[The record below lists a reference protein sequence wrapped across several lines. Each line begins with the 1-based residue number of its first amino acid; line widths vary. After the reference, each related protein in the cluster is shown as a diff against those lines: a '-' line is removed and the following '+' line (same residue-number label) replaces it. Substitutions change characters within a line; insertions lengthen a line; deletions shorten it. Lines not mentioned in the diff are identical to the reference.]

1 MKEAFVYPV
10 GGGCAGVVD
19 GWSWSARREPG
30 VDGAESG
37 TLNMLS
43 IFGWYGS

>member
-19 GWSWSARREPG
+19 GWSLSRRELG
-30 VDGAESG
+30 VDGGSESG
-37 TLNMLS
+37 TLNMVGYLA
-43 IFGWYGS
+43 GM